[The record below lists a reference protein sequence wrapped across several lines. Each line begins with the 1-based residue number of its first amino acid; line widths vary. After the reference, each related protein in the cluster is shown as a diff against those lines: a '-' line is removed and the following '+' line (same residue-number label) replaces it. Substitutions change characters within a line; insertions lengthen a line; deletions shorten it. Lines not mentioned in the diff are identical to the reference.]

1 MLRLRKTPRFDA
13 LLDGA
18 IEIDEH
24 HHPELRR
31 EAVKRDEAHRRG
43 NGDGV
48 AEDIDEP
55 YAADERER
63 QCQQDDQRL
72 PHAPESEI
80 EQDEY
85 YADRRRHHP
94 HPPLSG
100 PLCLFELTRP
110 GYRIV
115 GLEID

>member
-31 EAVKRDEAHRRG
+31 EAGKRDEAHRRG

-80 EQDEY
+80 GRAHVELQSLMRIS
-85 YADRRRHHP
+85 YAVF
-94 HPPLSG
+94 
-100 PLCLFELTRP
+100 CLKKKNS
-110 GYRIV
+110 
-115 GLEID
+115 DN